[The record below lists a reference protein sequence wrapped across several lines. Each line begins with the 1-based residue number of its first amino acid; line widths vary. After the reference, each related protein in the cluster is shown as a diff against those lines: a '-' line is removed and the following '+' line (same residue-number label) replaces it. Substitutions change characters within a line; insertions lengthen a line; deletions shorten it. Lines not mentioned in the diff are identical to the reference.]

1 MMGVLMRKK
10 RDAIFAHV
18 EEPEVVQVSLE
29 EVFDDFPVK
38 EAVVEPT
45 KELSGGFDLDKKI
58 AAIEASNLPDSQK
71 AEYLKSL
78 GIGVVKESGVTFSVY
93 AKVRKIEQS
102 RHSAML
108 AFPKAKGIRLASL
121 EKWDE
126 IFKEF

>member
-1 MMGVLMRKK
+1 MGVLMRRR
-10 RDAIFAHV
+10 RDVLSALQ
-18 EEPEVVQVSLE
+18 EEGL
-29 EVFDDFPVK
+29 VK
-38 EAVVEPT
+38 QEIVIEPT
-45 KELSGGFDLDKKI
+45 KELSGGFDLDKKV

-78 GIGVVKESGVTFSVY
+78 GIGVVKEDGVTFSVY
-93 AKVRKIEQS
+93 AKVRKIEHS

>member
-1 MMGVLMRKK
+1 MKK
-10 RDAIFAHV
+10 RKEERVEPIVSVFQDEFLESSELVV
-18 EEPEVVQVSLE
+18 EEKVE
-29 EVFDDFPVK
+29 ESFEEKIKVKPVGK
-38 EAVVEPT
+38 
-45 KELSGGFDLDKKI
+45 FDLEKKV
-58 AAIEASNLPDSQK
+58 AAIEASDLPDSQK
-71 AEYLKSL
+71 KEYLKSL

-93 AKVRKIEQS
+93 AKVRKIEPS

>member
-1 MMGVLMRKK
+1 MKRRKEE
-10 RDAIFAHV
+10 RIEPIVSVFQDEFLESSEPVAEVV
-18 EEPEVVQVSLE
+18 EEKFEVK
-29 EVFDDFPVK
+29 PVGK
-38 EAVVEPT
+38 
-45 KELSGGFDLDKKI
+45 FDLEKKI
-58 AAIEASNLPDSQK
+58 AAIEASDLPDSQK
-71 AEYLKSL
+71 KEYLKSL

-93 AKVRKIEQS
+93 AKVRKIEPS

>member
-1 MMGVLMRKK
+1 MKK
-10 RDAIFAHV
+10 RKEERVEPIVSVFQDEFLESSELVV
-18 EEPEVVQVSLE
+18 EEKVEESFEEKIEVKPVS
-29 EVFDDFPVK
+29 K
-38 EAVVEPT
+38 
-45 KELSGGFDLDKKI
+45 FDLEKKV
-58 AAIEASNLPDSQK
+58 AAIEASDLPDSQK
-71 AEYLKSL
+71 KEYLKSL

-93 AKVRKIEQS
+93 AKVRKIEPS

>member
-1 MMGVLMRKK
+1 MKKKKGVASLEELPV
-10 RDAIFAHV
+10 V
-18 EEPEVVQVSLE
+18 EVSLE

-38 EAVVEPT
+38 EEPVIEPT
-45 KELSGGFDLDKKI
+45 KELSGGFDLDKKV
-58 AAIEASNLPDSQK
+58 AEIEASNLPDSQK
-71 AEYLKSL
+71 VEYLKSL

-108 AFPKAKGIRLASL
+108 AFPKAKGIRLASI